1 MRRIAPLFLVLL
13 LLSLPLAA
21 AQPPRSSPPPSPSAL
36 AAVGAQLVAYLHEL
50 VGRFL
55 PAADSHGTMDPNG

>member
-1 MRRIAPLFLVLL
+1 
-13 LLSLPLAA
+13 
-21 AQPPRSSPPPSPSAL
+21 QPPRSSPPPSPSAL

-55 PAADSHGTMDPNG
+55 PAADSHGTMDPNGAHAQDDSRGTMDPNGHS